1 MVEVTLFNKA
11 APVMPYKHG
20 QTWPTCLPVQPGP
33 MSTAPPRAMISP
45 HCNSVSAPARARQ
58 PRHRAQL
65 RVVLSRGTWNPG
77 VMQLKNTLRNYA
89 TSKIKTLQQ

>member
-1 MVEVTLFNKA
+1 
-11 APVMPYKHG
+11 
-20 QTWPTCLPVQPGP
+20 

-89 TSKIKTLQQ
+89 TFKIKTLQQ